1 MWQYL
6 PEGGGT
12 VTSSTLADGAAATI
26 KVRVNVGKGSDDKKS
41 SAEATG
47 GTVTPFGP
55 PTTPSVWCQPGGPGW
70 VDCYW
75 NNANSGGRP
84 TKLVRTGNAND
95 AIEVKGEGHMPF
107 SVGEGNSAQLCIKA
121 VQTSSELGPR
131 ESSQQCA
138 SATAPR
144 YARNVAGFKGGV
156 GQCKVGSCGAAPH
169 HKQGLRLTNWP
180 PNSPVTCSID
190 WAGSPAT
197 VTVTTNG
204 NGDWEGEPNWNYKGM
219 SMYLVQTH
227 TANFNERFD
236 CH

>member
-1 MWQYL
+1 MVL
-6 PEGGGT
+6 
-12 VTSSTLADGAAATI
+12 SGAANDTI
-26 KVRVNVGKGSDDKKS
+26 
-41 SAEATG
+41 
-47 GTVTPFGP
+47 
-55 PTTPSVWCQPGGPGW
+55 
-70 VDCYW
+70 
-75 NNANSGGRP
+75 
-84 TKLVRTGNAND
+84 ND
-95 AIEVKGEGHMPF
+95 TRDGHLEF
-107 SVGEGNSAQLCIKA
+107 NVGEGNSAQLCIKA
-121 VQTSSELGPR
+121 VQTSSELGTR

-156 GQCKVGSCGAAPH
+156 GSCRTGSCGAGPH

-204 NGDWEGEPNWNYKGM
+204 NGDWEGEPNWNYRGM
-219 SMYLVQTH
+219 SIYLVQTH
-227 TANFNERFD
+227 TANFNEHFD

>member
-1 MWQYL
+1 M
-6 PEGGGT
+6 GIT
-12 VTSSTLADGAAATI
+12 RDGH
-26 KVRVNVGKGSDDKKS
+26 REFN
-41 SAEATG
+41 
-47 GTVTPFGP
+47 
-55 PTTPSVWCQPGGPGW
+55 
-70 VDCYW
+70 
-75 NNANSGGRP
+75 
-84 TKLVRTGNAND
+84 
-95 AIEVKGEGHMPF
+95 
-107 SVGEGNSAQLCIKA
+107 VGEGNSAQLCVKA
-121 VQTSSELGPR
+121 VQTSSEVGTR

-180 PNSPVTCSID
+180 PNSSVTCSID

-204 NGDWEGEPNWNYKGM
+204 NGDWEGEPNWNYMGM